1 MSRYLGQWTIA
12 WFLACAV
19 FALHIVDEGVN
30 GTFGFY
36 SDLERLLTALLPSLN
51 ITPFNFDVWLLNM
64 IGTLVVLF
72 ALTPLVAAHNALM
85 VPASWAFA
93 AFLTGNSAF
102 HLLMSAGRGE
112 LVTGAITSPLMLVAG
127 LFLFVS
133 AARGRREATSEG
145 D

>member
-1 MSRYLGQWTIA
+1 MIRNLGQWTLA

-19 FALHIVDEGVN
+19 FALHIVDEGLN

-36 SDLERLLTALLPSLN
+36 SDLERLFTQLLPSLN

-64 IGTLVVLF
+64 TGTLVVLF
-72 ALTPLVAAHNALM
+72 ALTPLVAARNALM

-112 LVTGAITSPLMLVAG
+112 LVTGALSSPLMLAAG

-133 AARGRREATSEG
+133 TARKSLAEAAETA
-145 D
+145 

>member
-1 MSRYLGQWTIA
+1 MSRYLGQWTLA

-19 FALHIVDEGVN
+19 FALHIVDEGLN

-36 SDLERLLTALLPSLN
+36 SDLERLLTQLLPSLN
-51 ITPFNFDVWLLNM
+51 ITPFNFDVWLINM
-64 IGTLVVLF
+64 SGTLVVLF
-72 ALTPLVAAHNALM
+72 ALTPLVAAHNPLM

-112 LVTGAITSPLMLVAG
+112 LVTGAITSPLMLLAG
-127 LFLFVS
+127 LLLFVS
-133 AARGRREATSEG
+133 TARGKAEAAAGEA
-145 D
+145 

>member
-19 FALHIVDEGVN
+19 FALHIFDEGVN

-64 IGTLVVLF
+64 TGTLVVLF
-72 ALTPLVAAHNALM
+72 ALTRRLSLVVQRTAATRTSD
-85 VPASWAFA
+85 PRTTRTRGTWPKTSW
-93 AFLTGNSAF
+93 TPPS
-102 HLLMSAGRGE
+102 
-112 LVTGAITSPLMLVAG
+112 T
-127 LFLFVS
+127 
-133 AARGRREATSEG
+133 
-145 D
+145 